1 MKHSLQSMI
10 QFWNADRSLSA
21 LLALLGVLLFV
32 VTPLTQL
39 TGVGAAL
46 NGVVFTVLAITGTAA
61 VTRRPVLVAA
71 VGLVGVARLMLDWSS
86 DGPLSQGLMVGDL
99 LLRTCFVL
107 LIAALVTVQI
117 FRPGN
122 YSFHRVQGAIAIYLL
137 AALAW
142 AYAYEIVRLL
152 DPGAFHVGTS
162 RGSTANLALFRYFSF
177 ETLTT
182 LGYGDVLPVGSIA
195 RSLAAMEALFGQL
208 FPAVMITRL
217 VSLEIAERT
226 SRRIA

>member
-10 QFWNADRSLSA
+10 QFWNADRSLSV

-32 VTPLTQL
+32 ATPLTQV

-46 NGVVFTVLAITGTAA
+46 NGVVFTLLAITGTAA
-61 VTRRPVLVAA
+61 VTRRP
-71 VGLVGVARLMLDWSS
+71 GLVTAVVLIGLARLMLDWFSHR
-86 DGPLSQGLMVGDL
+86 PLGQGLMVGDL

-122 YSFHRVQGAIAIYLL
+122 YSHHRVQGAISIYLL

-142 AYAYEIVRLL
+142 AYAYEIVHVL
-152 DPGAFHVGTS
+152 DPTAFSIGAASGATP
-162 RGSTANLALFRYFSF
+162 NLALFRFFSF

-195 RSLAAMEALFGQL
+195 RTLAAMEALFGQL
-208 FPAVMITRL
+208 FPAVMIARL

-226 SRRIA
+226 SRRID

>member
-10 QFWNADRSLSA
+10 QFWNADRSLSV

-32 VTPLTQL
+32 VTPLTQI
-39 TGVGAAL
+39 TGVGTAL
-46 NGVVFTVLAITGTAA
+46 NGVVFTLLAITGTAA
-61 VTRRPVLVAA
+61 VTRRP
-71 VGLVGVARLMLDWSS
+71 GLVTAVVLFGLARLMLDWFSHR
-86 DGPLSQGLMVGDL
+86 PLAQGLMVCDL
-99 LLRTCFVL
+99 LLRTFFVL

-122 YSFHRVQGAIAIYLL
+122 FSHHRVQGAIAIYLL

-142 AYAYEIVRLL
+142 AYAYEMLHLL
-152 DPGAFHVGTS
+152 DPLAFHIGVVGGARPS
-162 RGSTANLALFRYFSF
+162 LAMFRFFSF

-182 LGYGDVLPVGSIA
+182 LGYGDVLPVGSVA
-195 RSLAAMEALFGQL
+195 QSLAAAEAIFGQL

-217 VSLEIAERT
+217 VSLEFADRT
-226 SRRIA
+226 SRQRG